1 MAWMFNRQRPNLR
14 LLRKKQHN
22 EEDETLLER
31 LEQFLRDN
39 ELPIMMLSSFWEG
52 QRNAIT
58 YQALRTMVETG
69 FLDGATL
76 NQWQQD
82 YVRLVTEEMPRTWG
96 NAIMTGAASQP
107 VMENIAAD
115 FVFDPTKPA
124 ALDWVQRRAAQ
135 LVTNCTEEQKN
146 AIAVLLE
153 DQVRNRHSVDELAKL
168 IRPCIGLTKGQTA
181 AVQRY
186 YDNLLKELTE
196 QHPRTSPEKLQ
207 ERARKKAEKYAER
220 LHRQRAQTIAQ
231 TEMAYAYNFGAHE
244 AARQAQEQGL
254 LGKCVKKWNTSGD
267 DRVCQKCKDLDGKE
281 VGMEERFFQANLA
294 AYPDAGLFPPLHP
307 RCACAVKYVEV
318 EPPVFKPSGIRQDTT
333 QPDAYRQTTFQPF
346 EENSGL
352 TLLSQDGILET
363 EIAELPVTAES
374 IDAISLVQ
382 PEGWTMEQAE
392 VLQEAHRELLRM
404 VQGILV
410 GTEAYRLY
418 TPSME
423 FLKSDYGEL
432 GAREVHIPKLA
443 YPYIAMHNHPDGL
456 TFSED
461 DIESFILNPHL
472 CVAAAVGNDGSVHI
486 IEKSDGALMA
496 DFAKAFSRIRTDYPH
511 MMDSPEAYDKAM
523 RDFLKGCAKYGI
535 RYYERRP

>member
-14 LLRKKQHN
+14 LLRKKQHD

-318 EPPVFKPSGIRQDTT
+318 EPPTVWSSGTEPEVVGR
-333 QPDAYRQTTFQPF
+333 
-346 EENSGL
+346 SGL
-352 TLLSQDGILET
+352 YGEGWSVTSNSPKKPQKASYGFVDATQEWLDNATPNSHIIRDVAVLNQDGIRYEVDGSNVKLEYDSHEK
-363 EIAELPVTAES
+363 EIANLLERWFGGELLMLPTVKGKFKGISTPDYIFRGER
-374 IDAISLVQ
+374 IDLKTLKNSTSKRAVFNRLNPSQ
-382 PEGWTMEQAE
+382 EQASNF
-392 VLQEAHRELLRM
+392 VLDITNNPLGRAEILR
-404 VQGILV
+404 QI
-410 GTEAYRLY
+410 EDIY
-418 TPSME
+418 
-423 FLKSDYGEL
+423 SDYSTRG
-432 GAREVHIPKLA
+432 V
-443 YPYIAMHNHPDGL
+443 N
-456 TFSED
+456 
-461 DIESFILNPHL
+461 
-472 CVAAAVGNDGSVHI
+472 VI
-486 IEKSDGALMA
+486 IVVENNQL
-496 DFAKAFSRIRTDYPH
+496 IRV
-511 MMDSPEAYDKAM
+511 
-523 RDFLKGCAKYGI
+523 
-535 RYYERRP
+535 YERKK